1 MPYFVYKLSPTVANL
16 IKPMEQMAE
25 FEKYKDARAYA
36 RKQRMT
42 HADEIKEGINYKVI
56 FAENSLDA
64 EEKLSEVREQPIL
77 REWEK

>member
-1 MPYFVYKLSPTVANL
+1 MPYYVYKLSPTVANL
-16 IKPMEQMAE
+16 IKPMEQLAE
-25 FEKYKDARAYA
+25 FENYKEARSFA
-36 RKQRMT
+36 RTQRQEQESDDGT
-42 HADEIKEGINYKVI
+42 VYKVI